1 MIFLGPQLEPEQTTR
16 IRHYDNECEGAELI
30 AHILK
35 TSLEKQKLQSLLI
48 IKSYSRRRFR
58 RTSTP
63 RAKSKIERTYLEI
76 KESDKS
82 TNSFWNRP
90 SSSTKSYVPS
100 KKN

>member
-1 MIFLGPQLEPEQTTR
+1 MIFLAPQLEPEQTTR

-35 TSLEKQKLQSLLI
+35 TSLEKQKLQSFLI
-48 IKSYSRRRFR
+48 IKSYSKRRFR
-58 RTSTP
+58 RTGTP
-63 RAKSKIERTYLEI
+63 RAKSKIERTNMES

-82 TNSFWNRP
+82 TNAFWHRP
-90 SSSTKSYVPS
+90 SSSSKSYIPS